1 MRIAA
6 AAERNLERIVG
17 SLIVA
22 FSPEIDSAHMMALA
36 AKLARGERSEL
47 LALYVIEVPYT
58 LPPDAEMTVEERAA
72 LDALGAAETIANKNN
87 VAIRTETIKARSTK
101 QAVLDVAKREK
112 ANLIILGSYREGK
125 YSGAPLGR
133 VIEEIAADAKCDVL
147 IGVEG
152 KHGTLL
158 VDESVQSTSQELK
171 VRGGTVNLKRS
182 LSFFAALAG
191 ASCFAGKRRQQSAR
205 DQRIRQGVRRH
216 QRLYVRLARSRGERH
231 GDARPRLPIRV
242 YETAF
247 RQDADPRRRRQRRRR
262 RLDRRRSGQ
271 RPSRRP
277 LLRHTFEDQRSR
289 STCSLAARCDDSRRP
304 AAKPGA
310 IATGPSR
317 QTHATRRR

>member
-1 MRIAA
+1 MLHPPESYVERIAA

-58 LPPDAEMTVEERAA
+58 LPPDAEMTLEERAA

-87 VAIRTETIKARSTK
+87 VVIRTETIKARSTK

-112 ANLIILGSYREGK
+112 ADLIILGSYREGK

-133 VIEEIAADAKCDVL
+133 VIDEIAADAKCDVL

-158 VDESVQSTSQELK
+158 IDESAQSTSQQ
-171 VRGGTVNLKRS
+171 
-182 LSFFAALAG
+182 A
-191 ASCFAGKRRQQSAR
+191 
-205 DQRIRQGVRRH
+205 
-216 QRLYVRLARSRGERH
+216 
-231 GDARPRLPIRV
+231 
-242 YETAF
+242 
-247 RQDADPRRRRQRRRR
+247 
-262 RLDRRRSGQ
+262 
-271 RPSRRP
+271 
-277 LLRHTFEDQRSR
+277 
-289 STCSLAARCDDSRRP
+289 
-304 AAKPGA
+304 
-310 IATGPSR
+310 
-317 QTHATRRR
+317 